1 MKSSLARMVVKA
13 VEGSAYL
20 CSTLRTLWTFHTLG
34 FLFSV
39 SISSSVFL
47 ASLERYWEKAW
58 TKLIN
63 KYNAK

>member
-1 MKSSLARMVVKA
+1 MVVKA

-58 TKLIN
+58 TK
-63 KYNAK
+63 